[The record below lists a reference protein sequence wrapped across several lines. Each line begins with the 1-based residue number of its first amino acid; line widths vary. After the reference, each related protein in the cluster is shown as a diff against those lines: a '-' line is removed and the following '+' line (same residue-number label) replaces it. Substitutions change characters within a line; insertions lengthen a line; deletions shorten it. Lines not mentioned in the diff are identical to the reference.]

1 MIALP
6 PIAEPGDL
14 AQVLDDPQLIILDL
28 RAEENYLHG
37 HIPNAL
43 HFELGEVVASASP
56 VGGLLPDEKQMS
68 SALSR
73 IGYSGSE
80 HIVAVDD
87 NGGPQAARLLWTLE
101 AFGIDRASMLNGGM
115 AAWKAE
121 IEAIDQTPETPRP
134 SEYRAS
140 YKGGNV
146 LDRQGLLE
154 RLDDPTLQIIDARSA
169 GEYRGEDVRS
179 ARGGHIPGAIHLE
192 WSQLKDQCS
201 LKFRPLHEIQAVLDQ
216 AGISRDKDCVA
227 YCQTH
232 MRSSV
237 VCAALRALGY
247 DRVLGYPGAWSDWG
261 NREDTPVE

>member
-14 AQVLDDPQLIILDL
+14 AQVLDQSGLIILDL

-43 HFELGEVVASASP
+43 PFELGEIVQSEP
-56 VGGLLPDEKQMS
+56 PLGGLLPTEEQMS

-73 IGYSGSE
+73 IGFTGNE

-87 NGGPQAARLLWTLE
+87 NGGPQAARLVWTLE
-101 AFGIDRASMLNGGM
+101 AFGIDRASMINGGM

-121 IEAIDQTPETPRP
+121 IEAIDQTPETAEPQD
-134 SEYRAS
+134 YRAR
-140 YKGGNV
+140 YQGRNV
-146 LDRQGLLE
+146 LNRQDLME
-154 RLDDPTLQIIDARSA
+154 RLDDATLQIIDARSA

-192 WSQLKDQCS
+192 WTELKDPCQ
-201 LKFRPLHEIQAVLDQ
+201 LKFRPLNEIQAVLDH
-216 AGISRDKDCVA
+216 AGITRDKDCVA

-237 VCAALRALGY
+237 VCVALRALGY
-247 DRVLGYPGAWSDWG
+247 DRVMGYPGAWSDWG
-261 NREDTPVE
+261 NCEDTPVE